1 VRESTFR
8 SEPRVSAPPASAPLA
23 ERVAV
28 VATSLGIEIAL
39 IGAAALAAHGYVR
52 ATQDVD
58 FATSV
63 NPFDELTKF
72 EHALSELG
80 LRTRLIM
87 PDDEY
92 PLGGVLRIWE
102 LEDDDGDPI
111 EPVEIVN
118 FSNPFRP
125 RLTPGADAVRNAVAL
140 DDRPHIRCVRLA
152 DLVALKLYSHS
163 RRDLADIVDV
173 LARNPDA
180 DLDQVRTICAR
191 YGFFEIL
198 ETLIAEARA

>member
-1 VRESTFR
+1 M
-8 SEPRVSAPPASAPLA
+8 SAPPVSVPLA

-28 VATSLGIEIAL
+28 VATNVGVEIAL

-58 FATSV
+58 FASNV
-63 NPFDELTKF
+63 NPFEELTKLDR
-72 EHALSELG
+72 ALSELG
-80 LRTRLIM
+80 LRTRLIT
-87 PDDEY
+87 PDDED
-92 PLGGVLRIWE
+92 PLGGLLRIWE
-102 LEDDDGDPI
+102 VDDDDGDPI

-118 FSNPFRP
+118 FWNPYRP
-125 RLTPGADAVRNAVAL
+125 ARTPGADAIKNAVPL

-173 LARNPDA
+173 LARNPGA
-180 DLDQVRTICAR
+180 DFDQIRTTCAR
-191 YGFFEIL
+191 YGFSEIL